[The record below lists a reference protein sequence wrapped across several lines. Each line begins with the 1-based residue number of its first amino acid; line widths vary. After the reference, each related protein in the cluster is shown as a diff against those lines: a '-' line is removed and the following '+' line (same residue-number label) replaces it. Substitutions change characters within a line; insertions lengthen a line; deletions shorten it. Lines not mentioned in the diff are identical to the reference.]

1 MLRHI
6 LTTKYHYLAR
16 VPVRGA
22 KCTEDI
28 MPDYEIRYLTSEGE
42 LALIHK
48 THQLDDEAVDLT
60 ALRMLMGSGL
70 SRYEIWRTDED
81 IEHRAVKTVQQ
92 D

>member
-1 MLRHI
+1 
-6 LTTKYHYLAR
+6 
-16 VPVRGA
+16 
-22 KCTEDI
+22 

-60 ALRMLMGSGL
+60 ALRMLMSAGL
-70 SRYEIWRTDED
+70 SRYEIWRTDD
-81 IEHRAVKTVQQ
+81 DTPSRADKA

>member
-1 MLRHI
+1 
-6 LTTKYHYLAR
+6 
-16 VPVRGA
+16 
-22 KCTEDI
+22 

-60 ALRMLMGSGL
+60 ALRMLMSSGL
-70 SRYEIWRTDED
+70 SCYEIWRTDED
-81 IEHRAVKTVQQ
+81 TENRPVNTVQQ

>member
-1 MLRHI
+1 
-6 LTTKYHYLAR
+6 
-16 VPVRGA
+16 
-22 KCTEDI
+22 

-48 THQLDDEAVDLT
+48 THQLDDEAVDLA
-60 ALRMLMGSGL
+60 ALRMLMSSGL

-81 IEHRAVKTVQQ
+81 TPTRGGKA